1 MTLTVGSL
9 FTGYGGLDMAVE
21 EFFGAK
27 TSWFSEVEPAAI
39 KVYEHHNPGVP
50 NLGDITKIDWS
61 TAPGVD
67 IMCGGSPC
75 QDMSTAGVR
84 AGMLNG
90 TRSGLWENM
99 REGIAT
105 LRPKYVVWENVK
117 GAYSAKAYSDVER
130 TEGRVGGIRALGR
143 VVGDLANLGYDCRWG
158 VVRASDAGAPHRRE
172 RVFLLAASA
181 DSDGFPKRLGPV
193 TGRVATPRVSLEASL
208 TSTLSEPGTRNAN
221 NDDESSV
228 EGTLV
233 SFGPY
238 TEAVNRWITPV
249 PAPLITGRLSPDFTD
264 WTMGL
269 SPGYTKVVENVAKRH
284 TLAGNG
290 VVPQQALL
298 ALELLTGEHCD

>member
-1 MTLTVGSL
+1 MTLTIGSL

-27 TSWFSEVEPAAI
+27 TVWFSEIEPAAV
-39 KVYEHHNPGVP
+39 KVFEHHNPGVP
-50 NLGDITKIDWS
+50 NLGDITKIDWT
-61 TAPGVD
+61 TAPRVD

-117 GAYSAKAYSDVER
+117 GAYSAKAYSEVER

-143 VVGDLANLGYDCRWG
+143 VVGDLASLGYDCRWG

-181 DSDGFPKRLGPV
+181 DAALSRQRG
-193 TGRVATPRVSLEASL
+193 GRTVGEAATRARHFESTTYPCSGSWGEALEDAD
-208 TSTLSEPGTRNAN
+208 TKYGKNIN
-221 NDDESSV
+221 IKFV
-228 EGTLV
+228 EQ
-233 SFGPY
+233 
-238 TEAVNRWITPV
+238 I
-249 PAPLITGRLSPDFTD
+249 
-264 WTMGL
+264 MGL
-269 SPGYTKVVENVAKRH
+269 TPGYTDANTSWSSRLLM
-284 TLAGNG
+284 LANG

-298 ALELLTGEHCD
+298 ALELLTGEHCEVS